1 MRRKF
6 VLRAALFTGALLACF
21 SSVVT
26 AATITPGN
34 LVIYRVGDGSAAL
47 GTTATPVFL
56 DEYTTGGS
64 LVQSIPLASTGG
76 GAFTAV
82 GNASTEGIISP
93 SQDGTSLVFTGYRK
107 AAGGTSP
114 ASDTYT
120 TTSRVIGS
128 VTLAGTPDLSTAVTS
143 DGGATTANTI
153 RSATTVNGSAYWTS
167 TSARIGYF
175 GTATGTS
182 GGTTQIDARNSRQVN
197 LADSILYASNGSTSI
212 TGKVQSYGTLPT
224 SATAATPV
232 VSLATADAVNGFVLL
247 DLNAGVAGSDTIYAL
262 STVEGLLRKYTY
274 DGTSWSATGSVST
287 SALNITAQVSAGIPT
302 LYFTTSSALLTL
314 TDATGYGGTLAGTPT
329 SLVSA
334 GTNTAFRGIGTL
346 TVVPEPSSLML
357 VIAGCCIAF
366 CKRRR
371 FATKLAN

>member
-6 VLRAALFTGALLACF
+6 VLRAALSMGALLAF
-21 SSVVT
+21 LSSVVT

-47 GTTATPVFL
+47 STAATPVFL
-56 DEYTTGGS
+56 DEYTTAGS

-82 GNASTEGIISP
+82 GNATTEGIISP

-167 TSARIGYF
+167 TSSRIGYF

-212 TGKVQSYGTLPT
+212 AGKVQSYGTLPT

-232 VSLATADAVNGFVLL
+232 VSLATTDAVNGFLLL
-247 DLNAGVAGSDTIYAL
+247 DLSAGVAGSDTIYAL

-274 DGTSWSATGSVST
+274 DGTTWSASGSVAT
-287 SALNITAQVSAGIPT
+287 SALNITAQVNAGIPT

-314 TDATGYGGTLAGTPT
+314 ADASGYGGTLAGTPT

-334 GTNTAFRGIGTL
+334 GTNTAFRGVGTL
-346 TVVPEPSSLML
+346 TVPEP
-357 VIAGCCIAF
+357 AGFALLLIGAVAGLA
-366 CKRRR
+366 KRRLR
-371 FATKLAN
+371 